1 MSSNVPSDLKYA
13 SSHEWV
19 RVEDGI
25 ATVGISDH
33 AQAELTELVFVELPE
48 AGRQLQAGEQC
59 AVVESVKTASDVY
72 SPVSGEVVESNKNL
86 EDNPGLANDDAF
98 GAGWFFKVRL
108 SAPEEIDGL
117 ISPAAYSEQ
126 IG

>member
-1 MSSNVPSDLKYA
+1 MSANVPSDLKYA
-13 SSHEWV
+13 ASHEWV
-19 RVEDGI
+19 RVEDGV

-48 AGRQLQAGEQC
+48 VGRQLKANDQC

-72 SPVSGEVVESNKNL
+72 SPVSGEVVETNKAL
-86 EDNPGLANDDAF
+86 EENPGLANDDPF
-98 GAGWFFKVRL
+98 GEGWFFRIKL
-108 SAPEEIDGL
+108 SAPEEADGML
-117 ISPAAYSEQ
+117 SAEDYAAQ